1 MVFKEEMSHLK
12 NQFRIQ
18 KKEQTLLYRS
28 LKKIEKIA
36 LAAES
41 QISRLK
47 ISMRLGDLEQVYDS
61 LKIDIPNKLKVAL
74 FLVDQFSRSDF
85 DFKSIE
91 REDQL

>member
-1 MVFKEEMSHLK
+1 MVFKEEMSNLK

-18 KKEQTLLYRS
+18 KKDQTLLYRS

-47 ISMRLGDLEQVYDS
+47 ISMRLGDLEQIYDS

-74 FLVDQFSRSDF
+74 FLID
-85 DFKSIE
+85 
-91 REDQL
+91 

>member
-1 MVFKEEMSHLK
+1 MVFKEEMSNLK

-18 KKEQTLLYRS
+18 KKDQTLLYRS

-47 ISMRLGDLEQVYDS
+47 ISMRIYDS

-74 FLVDQFSRSDF
+74 FLID
-85 DFKSIE
+85 
-91 REDQL
+91 

>member
-1 MVFKEEMSHLK
+1 
-12 NQFRIQ
+12 
-18 KKEQTLLYRS
+18 
-28 LKKIEKIA
+28 
-36 LAAES
+36 
-41 QISRLK
+41 
-47 ISMRLGDLEQVYDS
+47 MRLGDLEQVYDS

>member
-41 QISRLK
+41 
-47 ISMRLGDLEQVYDS
+47 
-61 LKIDIPNKLKVAL
+61 
-74 FLVDQFSRSDF
+74 
-85 DFKSIE
+85 
-91 REDQL
+91 